1 MRHNIGLRLVE
12 RPRPAVDTIPQSD
25 GDYTTRSNTYPNPS
39 MSLLRSL
46 LLACCLI
53 ATSFSALSAETQTL
67 RVMSF
72 NIRLPAESDGVDRWE
87 LRREQVIRMLR
98 TQDADVIGTQELFLE
113 QGQYL
118 AEQMPEYAWFG
129 RGRESNG
136 GGEHM
141 GVFYRRDRLRVIES
155 GDFWLS
161 DTPEVPG
168 SITWGH
174 PHPRMVTWALFET
187 LADGR
192 KFYLFNTHLPYR
204 GEDEDAR
211 LRGAQAIAR
220 RLRAL
225 PGDIPVVLTGDFN
238 TTPESGAYAEF
249 KGLLQDA
256 WVAAAQRQGPES
268 TFHGFT
274 GQPQKRIDWI
284 LIRGLRTDRMR
295 TVDSQENGRYPSDH
309 FPLVV
314 ELGWPAAA
322 TSSNSMSSNSMFSN
336 STSSSSTPARK
347 RPAIEP
353 PQSATAEA
361 RAEPTR
367 P

>member
-1 MRHNIGLRLVE
+1 MPV
-12 RPRPAVDTIPQSD
+12 
-25 GDYTTRSNTYPNPS
+25 
-39 MSLLRSL
+39 LRSL
-46 LLACCLI
+46 LLALCLVAI
-53 ATSFSALSAETQTL
+53 SFSASSVDPQTL

-72 NIRLPAESDGVDRWE
+72 NVRLPAESDGPDRWE
-87 LRREQVIRMLR
+87 LRRDQVVRMLR
-98 TQDADVIGTQELFLE
+98 EQSPDVIGTQELFAE
-113 QGQYL
+113 QGDYL
-118 AEQMPEYAWFG
+118 ARQMPEYAWFG

-174 PHPRMVTWALFET
+174 LHPRMVTWALFET
-187 LADGR
+187 MADKR
-192 KFYLFNTHLPYR
+192 RFYLFNTHLPYR
-204 GEDEDAR
+204 GEDENAR

-225 PGDIPVVLTGDFN
+225 PDGVPVVLTGDFN
-238 TTPESGAYAEF
+238 TLPDTTAYAEF

-256 WVAAAQRQGPES
+256 WISAAKRTGPEG

-284 LIRGLRTDRMR
+284 LVRDLKVNRMR
-295 TVDSQENGRYPSDH
+295 VVDSHENGRYPSDH
-309 FPLVV
+309 FPLAV
-314 ELGWPAAA
+314 ELTWLPTSAPA
-322 TSSNSMSSNSMFSN
+322 T
-336 STSSSSTPARK
+336 K
-347 RPAIEP
+347 R
-353 PQSATAEA
+353 
-361 RAEPTR
+361 
-367 P
+367 